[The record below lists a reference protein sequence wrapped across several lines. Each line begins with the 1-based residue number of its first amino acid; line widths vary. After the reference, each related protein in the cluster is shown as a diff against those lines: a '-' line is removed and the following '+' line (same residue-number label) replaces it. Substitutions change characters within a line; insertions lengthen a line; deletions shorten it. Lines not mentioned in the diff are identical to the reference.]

1 MVYDAL
7 EGWNPWWDSGEVPRE
22 QLGIPRDI
30 LKELYPWLER
40 REILS
45 LVGVRRSG
53 KSTILYQMIQ
63 MLLDDGV
70 PPANI
75 LMANMEDPRLEDVD
89 VGQLLGAYK
98 QGSGPQGR
106 IHVFLDE
113 VQVSA
118 GWERWLNVDY
128 EQKKDIRF
136 TVTGSSSSLVRG
148 EMARVLTG
156 RTVTHHIHPLSF
168 KEFLS
173 FRDID
178 LAKEVGSD
186 RGDIAIHQ
194 LEAYVELGGFPEV
207 VRAGKAMSTSL
218 LVGYFDAILY
228 RDIIHLHGVD
238 PQRLESLATY
248 LLANIGS
255 PQTLRSLSKA
265 TGLSVDTVKTYLGYM
280 EDAHL
285 VWKVE
290 HLSFKTKPKARE
302 RQGTK
307 WYSVDTG
314 LRNAV
319 VKRTSLDTGM
329 LVENVVHAE
338 LKRRDHM
345 VHYWKGR
352 HEVDFIVGPLT
363 GPVLP
368 MNVTHGN
375 SVPPREWE
383 GLNEFRESVK
393 VKKETPLLLTRA
405 SSGEEGGVH
414 QSPVWRWLLAEVDDK
429 STSVSMADNAG

>member
-1 MVYDAL
+1 MVYDVL
-7 EGWNPWWDSGEVPRE
+7 ESWNPWWDTGEVPRE
-22 QLGIPRDI
+22 QLGLPRVV
-30 LKELYPWLER
+30 LRELFPWLER

-53 KSTILYQMIQ
+53 KSTMLYQMIQ

-75 LMANMEDPRLEDVD
+75 LMVNMEDPRLEGVD
-89 VGQLLGAYK
+89 VGQLLGAYR

-106 IHVFLDE
+106 TYVFLDE
-113 VQVSA
+113 VQVSE
-118 GWERWLNVDY
+118 GWERWLNLDY
-128 EQKKDIRF
+128 EQKKDVRF

-148 EMARVLTG
+148 ELARVLTG

-168 KEFLS
+168 REFLS

-178 LAKEVGSD
+178 LAREVGSD
-186 RGDIAIHQ
+186 RGDMAIHQ

-207 VRAGKAMSTSL
+207 VLAGRDVSTSL

-228 RDIIHLHGVD
+228 RDIIHPHGVD
-238 PQRLESLATY
+238 PTRLESLATY

-255 PQTLRSLSKA
+255 PQTLRALSKA

-285 VWKVE
+285 VRKVE

-319 VKRTSLDTGM
+319 VKRSPLDAGM
-329 LVENVVHAE
+329 LVENVVHDE
-338 LKRRDHM
+338 LMRRGHM
-345 VHYWKGR
+345 VHYWKGE
-352 HEVDFIVGPLT
+352 HEVDFVVGQLS

-368 MNVTHGN
+368 INVTHGD
-375 SVPPREWE
+375 SIPARELK
-383 GLNEFRESVK
+383 GLDEFRSSVRIK
-393 VKKETPLLLTRA
+393 SSAPLLLTRA
-405 SSGEEGGVH
+405 SSGEDGGVGR
-414 QSPVWRWLLAEVDDK
+414 SPVWRWLLAADEDN
-429 STSVSMADNAG
+429 STTNESVVEA